1 MDTETYKKL
10 QEIEARLTKLEKS
23 EKNKEKNKEDNNK

>member
-10 QEIEARLTKLEKS
+10 QEIEARITKLEKG
-23 EKNKEKNKEDNNK
+23 EKTKEKNKEDNNK